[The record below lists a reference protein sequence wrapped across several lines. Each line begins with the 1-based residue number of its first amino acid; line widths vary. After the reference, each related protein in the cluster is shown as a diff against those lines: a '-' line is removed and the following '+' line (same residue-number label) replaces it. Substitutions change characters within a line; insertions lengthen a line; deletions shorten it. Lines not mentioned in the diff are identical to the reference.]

1 MYANNFFDDLS
12 YSSIVVPSYR
22 LIEVT
27 YKIKKYFVKGRVM
40 MISTIKHKNIIKSQ
54 LIMNI

>member
-27 YKIKKYFVKGRVM
+27 IKKYFVKPVKGG
-40 MISTIKHKNIIKSQ
+40 SYDDKHYMLKLGN
-54 LIMNI
+54 

>member
-27 YKIKKYFVKGRVM
+27 ITVE
-40 MISTIKHKNIIKSQ
+40 
-54 LIMNI
+54 

>member
-27 YKIKKYFVKGRVM
+27 IIKL
-40 MISTIKHKNIIKSQ
+40 KNI
-54 LIMNI
+54 L

>member
-22 LIEVT
+22 LIEIT
-27 YKIKKYFVKGRVM
+27 TRE
-40 MISTIKHKNIIKSQ
+40 MIIINGAS
-54 LIMNI
+54 LSEV